1 MSKTAEQLEAEVAI
15 LQTQVDVLSSATFA
29 LVDAICITL
38 DVTGTVPNEK
48 IAQSISDLA
57 KARRHPDDDTVECAA
72 LDLLEHSAER
82 IRGYAISPTNDNQ
95 RPN

>member
-1 MSKTAEQLEAEVAI
+1 MPKTAEQLEAEVAT

-29 LVDAICITL
+29 LVDAICVAL
-38 DVTGTVPNEK
+38 DVTGTVPKEK
-48 IAQSISDLA
+48 VAQSISDLA
-57 KARRHPDDDTVECAA
+57 KARRHPDDDTVERAA

-95 RPN
+95 RPY